1 MNHHILLLEDD
12 ASLARLTVDLL
23 QQEGYVV
30 SWCSNAL
37 RARQLLNEQ
46 HVDLVLCDVMLPGMN
61 GFDFVSQIRAD
72 FVGPVLFMTAQT
84 KLQHQ
89 LHGLEIG
96 AQDYLVKPVDPR
108 LLLAKVK
115 VFLPKMT
122 PSVAATTS
130 FSQHNLTLDTTN
142 KTATLQGQVLDLTSA
157 EFKLLAALMAQF
169 GKVVS
174 RDWLFQQQL
183 GRPYD
188 GADRTM
194 DGRASRLRKKLQ
206 AIDLRWNVVT
216 AWGEG
221 YYLSFDGARP
231 EQGATS

>member
-1 MNHHILLLEDD
+1 MSHHILLLEDD
-12 ASLARLTVDLL
+12 AGLARLTVDLL

-30 SWCSNAL
+30 TWCSNAL

-46 HVDLVLCDVMLPGMN
+46 QVDLVLCDVMLPGMN
-61 GFDFVSQIRAD
+61 GFDFVSQIRSQ
-72 FVGPVLFMTAQT
+72 FRGPVLFMTAQT

-89 LHGLEIG
+89 LHGLELG

-108 LLLAKVK
+108 LLLAKIR
-115 VFLPKMT
+115 VFLPK
-122 PSVAATTS
+122 VAESATRVS
-130 FSQHNLTLDTTN
+130 CYSQHNLTLDITN
-142 KTATLQGQVLDLTSA
+142 KTVTLAGQPLDLTSA
-157 EFKLLAALMAQF
+157 ELKLLTALMAQF

-183 GRPYD
+183 GRAYD
-188 GADRTM
+188 GVDRTM

-221 YYLSFDGARP
+221 YYLSFEGAAP
-231 EQGATS
+231 EQGAHS